1 MLMTQNLPLLQPIRA
16 IPYAGP
22 PIADIFQPDLR
33 VLVDMGYMGFGPGA
47 NYANI
52 PTPAG
57 LLEIPNPLTI
67 IPDLALGAVQGPYGA
82 AVEIGVESGLLSPS
96 YFPDTYPWVPSI
108 NPGLN
113 ISLGQSSTTALSLLS
128 GALGNVLHIIPPP
141 VFP

>member
-1 MLMTQNLPLLQPIRA
+1 MTQNLPLLQPIRA

-33 VLVDMGYMGFGPGA
+33 VLVDLGYGGFGPGA
-47 NYANI
+47 NYADI

-57 LLEIPNPLTI
+57 LFEIPNPFTV
-67 IPDLALGAVQGPYGA
+67 IPYLALGAVQGPYGA
-82 AVEIGVESGLLSPS
+82 AVEIGVEAGLLSPS

-113 ISLGQSSTTALSLLS
+113 ISLGQSSTTLLSLLS
-128 GALGNVLHIIPPP
+128 GAAGSVLHLIPPP